1 MSSTLAQPARTVT
14 VRRKKPGLKR
24 YATLYLMVLAPVI
37 YFLVFRYMPLVNA
50 QIAFKDFSPLDGVW
64 KSPWVGFKN
73 FLEFFGSIYFWELMR
88 NTIGYSLAKL
98 LVGLPLAV
106 ILALALSETCA
117 KAFKGVVQTMTY
129 LPHFLS
135 WVIMYGVLL
144 ALLSEGDGWV
154 NMIIKAAG
162 GETKSFLGSPN
173 WFPVIVVLSDA
184 WKETGW
190 SAIIYLAALAGIDPA
205 LYEAAEVEGAS
216 RLQRIKYISLPG
228 IADVIVVVTLLRLG
242 TVLDAGF
249 HQLFMLYSMPVMSVG
264 DILDTWVYRQ
274 GILDFRFSLATA
286 VGLFKGVIG
295 AVLLVTS
302 NRIVRK
308 ISGSGLY

>member
-1 MSSTLAQPARTVT
+1 MSSTVAQPTGT
-14 VRRKKPGLKR
+14 MKVRRKTPNLKR
-24 YATLYLMVLAPVI
+24 YWTLYLMVLAPVI

-73 FLEFFGSIYFWELMR
+73 FLEFFSSIYFWELMR

-98 LVGLPLAV
+98 LIGLPLAV

-190 SAIIYLAALAGIDPA
+190 SAIIFLAALAGIDPA

-216 RLQRIKYISLPG
+216 RFQRIRYISLPG
-228 IADVIVVVTLLRLG
+228 ILDVIVVVTLLRLG

-295 AVLLVTS
+295 LLMVLVF
-302 NRIVRK
+302 NRLAK
-308 ISGSGLY
+308 KFAGSSLY

>member
-1 MSSTLAQPARTVT
+1 MKA
-14 VRRKKPGLKR
+14 RRKTPNLKR
-24 YATLYLMVLAPVI
+24 YWTLYLMVLAPVI

-64 KSPWVGFKN
+64 HSPWVGFKN
-73 FLEFFGSIYFWELMR
+73 FLEFFNSIYFWELMR

-106 ILALALSETCA
+106 ILALALSETAA

-162 GETKSFLGSPN
+162 GETKSFLGSPD

-190 SAIIYLAALAGIDPA
+190 SAIIFLAALAGIDPA

-216 RLQRIKYISLPG
+216 RFQRIRYISLPG
-228 IADVIVVVTLLRLG
+228 ILDVIVVVTLLRLG

-295 AVLLVTS
+295 LLMVLVF
-302 NRIVRK
+302 NRLAK
-308 ISGSGLY
+308 KFAGSSLY

>member
-1 MSSTLAQPARTVT
+1 MSSTVAQPAGTMK
-14 VRRKKPGLKR
+14 VRRKTPNLKR
-24 YATLYLMVLAPVI
+24 YWTLYLMVLAPVV

-73 FLEFFGSIYFWELMR
+73 FLEFFSSIYFWELMR
-88 NTIGYSLAKL
+88 NTVGYSLAKL
-98 LVGLPLAV
+98 LIGLPLAV

-154 NMIIKAAG
+154 NMIIKATG

-216 RLQRIKYISLPG
+216 RLQRIRYISLPG
-228 IADVIVVVTLLRLG
+228 IVDVIVVVTLLRLG

-295 AVLLVTS
+295 LLMVLVFNKLA
-302 NRIVRK
+302 K
-308 ISGSGLY
+308 KFSGSSLY

>member
-1 MSSTLAQPARTVT
+1 MSSTVAQPAGTMK
-14 VRRKKPGLKR
+14 VRRKTLNLKR
-24 YATLYLMVLAPVI
+24 YWTLYLMVLAPVI

-73 FLEFFGSIYFWELMR
+73 FLEFFSSIYFWELMR

-98 LVGLPLAV
+98 LIGLPLAV

-190 SAIIYLAALAGIDPA
+190 SAIIFLAALAGIDPA
-205 LYEAAEVEGAS
+205 LYEAAEVEGAT
-216 RLQRIKYISLPG
+216 RLQRIRYISLPG
-228 IADVIVVVTLLRLG
+228 IVDVIVVVTLLRLG

-295 AVLLVTS
+295 LLMVLVF
-302 NRIVRK
+302 NRLAK
-308 ISGSGLY
+308 KFAGSSLY